1 MGTLELNVVA
11 TLYRALS
18 SSYSCLLRAEPSLSS
33 APFGMEFLS
42 PAADD
47 GDEGLKAT
55 LFLQQHP
62 IRPRSVRTTSTL
74 AILSFVASPLK
85 SSVRLTLTLDG
96 R

>member
-42 PAADD
+42 PADDDDDD
-47 GDEGLKAT
+47 GLQAT

-62 IRPRSVRTTSTL
+62 IRPRSVRTPPPRHPFL
-74 AILSFVASPLK
+74 RRFAVEVVG
-85 SSVRLTLTLDG
+85 SVDTHS
-96 R
+96 